1 MKESIPVSKVAVV
14 SALAKEEKLS
24 EIIKEEPVEK
34 KPIAVVTAP
43 VEVAEA
49 EPEAPKLAK
58 EDKTL
63 TSPKAKAEEEAATVS
78 EPVAEVK
85 PKEGEK
91 EGVLP

>member
-14 SALAKEEKLS
+14 PAPAKEEKLS
-24 EIIKEEPVEK
+24 EIIKDEPVEK
-34 KPIAVVTAP
+34 KPIAVVTAI

-49 EPEAPKLAK
+49 EPEVPNLTK

-63 TSPKAKAEEEAATVS
+63 TSPKTKAKEEAATVS

-91 EGVLP
+91 EDGLP